1 MFLLRIFL
9 CILMFAQ
16 PACSQK
22 NDKPVLLMN
31 ASVHRGNG
39 EVIENAAL
47 AFKDEKITLLADARV
62 IRLDMTAFEVVE
74 AYGLHIYP
82 AALLDSLPGQPAVD
96 GYYTRLSG
104 STPSVLLATDSL
116 KADIPVA
123 SLEEGGEATFVV
135 TEQLLEEEETDIR
148 YLVVK
153 GKLKRENNL
162 SLQRLRADP

>member
-1 MFLLRIFL
+1 MFLLRLFL
-9 CILMFAQ
+9 CVFMFAQ

-31 ASVHRGNG
+31 ASVHKGNG

-82 AALLDSLPGQPAVD
+82 AALLDSLPRHAADMYYIRLD
-96 GYYTRLSG
+96 GNA
-104 STPSVLLATDSL
+104 PSVLLATDSL
-116 KADIPVA
+116 QTDIPIV
-123 SLEEGGEATFVV
+123 LLQEGAEATFVV
-135 TEQLLEEEETDIR
+135 TEQLLEEEEIDIR

-162 SLQRLRADP
+162 SLQLLRADQ